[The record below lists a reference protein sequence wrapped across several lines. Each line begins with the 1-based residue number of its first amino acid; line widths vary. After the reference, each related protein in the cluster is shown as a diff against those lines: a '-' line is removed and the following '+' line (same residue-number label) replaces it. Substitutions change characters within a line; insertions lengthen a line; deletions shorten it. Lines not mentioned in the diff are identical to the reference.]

1 MIHEYEREGFRVS
14 TDPTRLDVDVVH
26 NFLTNS
32 YWIPG
37 VPRAR
42 VERAIRHSLCFGLYD
57 GTEQVGFARVTTD
70 HTHFA
75 YVMDV
80 FVLTPYRGRGLGR
93 WLMECIL
100 DWAAG
105 AGIRRI
111 MLATRGAQGFYAKL
125 GFQPLSR
132 PEIYM
137 ELRREA
143 PWSQED
149 EGEG

>member
-1 MIHEYEREGFRVS
+1 MIHEYRREGFCVS
-14 TDPTRLDVDVVH
+14 TDQDRLDVDVVYH
-26 NFLTNS
+26 FLTHS
-32 YWIPG
+32 YWIAG

-42 VERAIRHSLCFGLYD
+42 VERAIEHSLCFGLYE

-75 YVMDV
+75 YLMDV
-80 FVLTPYRGRGLGR
+80 FVLAPYRGRGLGL
-93 WLMECIL
+93 WMMECVL
-100 DWAAG
+100 DWAARV
-105 AGIRRI
+105 GIRRL
-111 MLATRGAQGFYAKL
+111 MLATRGAQEFYAKL

-143 PWSQED
+143 PWQEEAGD
-149 EGEG
+149 D